1 MVDHST
7 FGAADEVSETD
18 LVDQTTPADY
28 QEPDDPEVTA
38 QDSPPEADPRAGWD
52 ADPADVAEQFIA
64 VPIDDEDREE
74 S

>member
-1 MVDHST
+1 MTDSGT
-7 FGAADEVSETD
+7 FRAAEEISETD

-28 QEPDDPEVTA
+28 EEPDDPEVTA
-38 QDSPPEADPRAGWD
+38 RDRAPEESPRAGWE
-52 ADPADVAEQFIA
+52 ANPADIVDQSIP

>member
-1 MVDHST
+1 MVDRSA
-7 FGAADEVSETD
+7 FGPADEVSETD

-28 QEPDDPEVTA
+28 EEPDDPEVSV
-38 QDSPPEADPRAGWD
+38 QDPPPEADPRAGWD
-52 ADPADVAEQFIA
+52 ADPADVVDQAIP